1 MAVIC
6 NEFTNECFPHSHSQI
21 YLKTKHPKTFKSVKK
36 FCKKALHTTV
46 NDIQRPLNFRE
57 TVRYNTKI
65 DPKAKVYNVPTKFCG
80 TVWRAHQYAQTH
92 NTVIWSDD
100 LPSGIAACDRKVFES
115 HVKMEKMAD
124 ENAIV
129 VNRTDHELLY
139 WQKRLLTLSSECE
152 EPDRAVFWVVDT
164 VGGCGKSFLEQKRI
178 VDKGALQWANQK
190 CLCNSFQKCL
200 SIVMV

>member
-1 MAVIC
+1 MVAKYLKLKKKRKLSSPRHMERKQKRTEKLNTRKSAIEMAVIC
-6 NEFTNECFPHSHSQI
+6 NEFTNEPFPHSHSHM

-57 TVRYNTKI
+57 TVRYITKT
-65 DPKAKVYNVPTKFCG
+65 DPKAIVYNVHTKFCG

-129 VNRTDHELLY
+129 VNRSDHELLY
-139 WQKRLLTLSSECE
+139 WQKRLLTL
-152 EPDRAVFWVVDT
+152 
-164 VGGCGKSFLEQKRI
+164 I
-178 VDKGALQWANQK
+178 
-190 CLCNSFQKCL
+190 
-200 SIVMV
+200 